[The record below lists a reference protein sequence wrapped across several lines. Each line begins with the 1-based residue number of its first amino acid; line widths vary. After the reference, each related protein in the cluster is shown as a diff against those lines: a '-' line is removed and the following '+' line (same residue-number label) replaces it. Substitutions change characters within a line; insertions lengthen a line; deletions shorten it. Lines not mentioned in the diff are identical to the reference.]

1 MRVLTKKKQLNDGQI
16 EFLQN
21 ILGKEFPN
29 YMIEFLKEYAE
40 TAVEE
45 SRFTNNKNKAFYIS
59 MFCTNRMIYDYIKEL
74 QSENFGQF
82 IPFAVDD
89 GGYVFC
95 LSLNEKNFG
104 NVLLYQ
110 TDNGYESEA
119 EAFVLV
125 ADTFEE
131 FINGLESRES

>member
-1 MRVLTKKKQLNDGQI
+1 MRVLTKKKRIDENQI
-16 EFLQN
+16 DFLQS
-21 ILGKEFPN
+21 ILGKEFPK
-29 YMIEFLKEYAE
+29 YMIEFLKEYVEA
-40 TAVEE
+40 AVVED
-45 SRFTNNKNKAFYIS
+45 RFTNNRNKVFYIS
-59 MFCTNRMIYDYIKEL
+59 MICTYRMIYDYIQEFK
-74 QSENFGQF
+74 SENFGQF

-89 GGYVFC
+89 GGYIFC

-110 TDNGYESEA
+110 TDIGYESET